1 MKRRE
6 RDHHHG
12 NTALRK
18 GTWSEEED
26 RLLRE
31 YVDKYGQGNWKH
43 ITSKIGIK
51 LRDLN
56 LIMAGLRRCRKSC
69 RLRWLNYL
77 RPDIKRG
84 SFGVDEDDLIIR
96 LHRLLG
102 NRHVVNGL
110 LGFRWTLIAGRIPG
124 RTSNDI
130 KNYWNTY
137 LSKKIQSEADK
148 SAALV
153 KHNTC
158 TSAVHSETL
167 GSEFETCS
175 EQKQGDEEEED
186 TVSFWR
192 RLLLEGEYRELDLRV
207 KNKEILQVE
216 HEEEDDDDLFQG
228 LDDLLHGVDIL
239 DSFA

>member
-1 MKRRE
+1 M
-6 RDHHHG
+6 
-12 NTALRK
+12 
-18 GTWSEEED
+18 
-26 RLLRE
+26 
-31 YVDKYGQGNWKH
+31 
-43 ITSKIGIK
+43 
-51 LRDLN
+51 
-56 LIMAGLRRCRKSC
+56 
-69 RLRWLNYL
+69 
-77 RPDIKRG
+77 
-84 SFGVDEDDLIIR
+84 
-96 LHRLLG
+96 
-102 NRHVVNGL
+102 NGL

-192 RLLLEGEYRELDLRV
+192 RLLLEGSYRELDLRV
-207 KNKEILQVE
+207 KNKEIDIAGWARRRRWWRLVSGAGWFASWCG
-216 HEEEDDDDLFQG
+216 HFRLLCLNNSFLLFFLSG
-228 LDDLLHGVDIL
+228 LISFISLYKLNFFL
-239 DSFA
+239 DFWAKFWKENNNLKSNIY

>member
-1 MKRRE
+1 M
-6 RDHHHG
+6 
-12 NTALRK
+12 
-18 GTWSEEED
+18 
-26 RLLRE
+26 
-31 YVDKYGQGNWKH
+31 
-43 ITSKIGIK
+43 
-51 LRDLN
+51 
-56 LIMAGLRRCRKSC
+56 
-69 RLRWLNYL
+69 
-77 RPDIKRG
+77 
-84 SFGVDEDDLIIR
+84 
-96 LHRLLG
+96 
-102 NRHVVNGL
+102 NGL

-167 GSEFETCS
+167 GSEFETCP

-216 HEEEDDDDLFQG
+216 HEEEDDDDWAGWFASWCGHFRLLCLNNSFLLFFLSG
-228 LDDLLHGVDIL
+228 LISFISLYKLNFFL
-239 DSFA
+239 DFWAKFWKENNNLKSNIY

>member
-1 MKRRE
+1 MSVCATESSMKRRE
-6 RDHHHG
+6 REDHHHS

-43 ITSKIGIK
+43 ITSKTGMWSPSSSSGFSFLPFFCFYDFILPRK

-102 NRHVVNGL
+102 NRHVN
-110 LGFRWTLIAGRIPG
+110 
-124 RTSNDI
+124 
-130 KNYWNTY
+130 
-137 LSKKIQSEADK
+137 Q
-148 SAALV
+148 
-153 KHNTC
+153 
-158 TSAVHSETL
+158 
-167 GSEFETCS
+167 
-175 EQKQGDEEEED
+175 
-186 TVSFWR
+186 
-192 RLLLEGEYRELDLRV
+192 
-207 KNKEILQVE
+207 
-216 HEEEDDDDLFQG
+216 
-228 LDDLLHGVDIL
+228 
-239 DSFA
+239 

>member
-1 MKRRE
+1 M
-6 RDHHHG
+6 
-12 NTALRK
+12 
-18 GTWSEEED
+18 
-26 RLLRE
+26 
-31 YVDKYGQGNWKH
+31 
-43 ITSKIGIK
+43 
-51 LRDLN
+51 
-56 LIMAGLRRCRKSC
+56 
-69 RLRWLNYL
+69 
-77 RPDIKRG
+77 
-84 SFGVDEDDLIIR
+84 
-96 LHRLLG
+96 
-102 NRHVVNGL
+102 NGL

-158 TSAVHSETL
+158 TSSVHSETL

-228 LDDLLHGVDIL
+228 LDDLLHDVDIL
-239 DSFA
+239 DCFA